1 MEKKSVQRVF
11 VLDKNKQPL
20 MPCHPARAR
29 ELLKK
34 GKAAVF
40 RYHPF
45 TIILKDREGGDTQ
58 PIQVKIDP
66 GSKVTGVTLIGD
78 FKNGKKVIWGAEIH
92 HRGQSIKKSLD
103 TRRGVRRSRRNRKTR
118 YRKARFDNRKRSK
131 GWLPP
136 SLVSRV
142 ENILTWIKRIRHFAL
157 ITGISLELVR
167 FDTQKL
173 ENPEI
178 KGVEYQ
184 RGTLYGYEIKE
195 YLLEKWG
202 RKCVYCGK
210 ENVPLEI
217 EHIVPKSKGGSD
229 RISNLTLACHECNQK
244 KGNQSIEEFLD
255 NNPEKLNQIKSESK
269 KPLKDTAAVNATRWY
284 LFNQLQKEGLPLEVG
299 TGGRTKY
306 NRETQRYPKKH
317 WIDAAC
323 VGESGQNVQIE
334 PEMQVLEIT
343 ATGHGTRKMCNVDKY
358 GFPRSHRR
366 SENAA
371 NGVKGRTY
379 MGYKTGD
386 IVLANVPKGKNKGIH
401 IGRIA
406 IRQQPNFK
414 LNGLDGINPRYLK
427 LLQKNDGYGYQI
439 S

>member
-178 KGVEYQ
+178 KGIEYQ

>member
-1 MEKKSVQRVF
+1 
-11 VLDKNKQPL
+11 

-45 TIILKDREGGDTQ
+45 TIILKDRAGGDTQ
-58 PIQVKIDP
+58 PTQVKIDP
-66 GSKVTGVTLIGD
+66 GSKITGVALIGN
-78 FKNGKKVIWGAEIH
+78 FKNGKKVIWSAEIQ
-92 HRGQSIKKSLD
+92 HRGQSIKKALD
-103 TRRGVRRSRRNRKTR
+103 TRRALRRSRRNRKTR

-131 GWLPP
+131 DWLPP
-136 SLVSRV
+136 SLMSRV
-142 ENILTWIKRIRHFAL
+142 ENILTWIKRMRHFAP
-157 ITGISLELVR
+157 ITGISMELVR

-173 ENPEI
+173 QNPEI
-178 KGVEYQ
+178 KGIEYQ

-217 EHIVPKSKGGSD
+217 EHIIPKSKGGSD

-255 NNPEKLNQIKSESK
+255 NNPERLNQIKSESK
-269 KPLKDTAAVNATRWY
+269 EPLKDTTAVNATRWY
-284 LFNQLQKEGLPLEVG
+284 LFNQLKKERLPIEVG
-299 TGGRTKY
+299 TGGKTKY
-306 NRETQRYPKKH
+306 NRETQNYPKKH

-334 PEMQVLEIT
+334 PDMQVLEIT
-343 ATGHGTRKMCNVDKY
+343 AMGHGTRKMCNVDKY
-358 GFPRSHRR
+358 GFPRSQRQ
-366 SENAA
+366 
-371 NGVKGRTY
+371 KGRTY

-386 IVLANVPKGKNKGIH
+386 IVLAVIPKGKNAGIH

-414 LNGLDGINPRYLK
+414 LNDLDGINPKYLR
-427 LLQKNDGYGYQI
+427 LLQRNDGYGYQTARKEGEKLLH
-439 S
+439 SSYH